1 MEIFINIM
9 ITLALLTVLVSLGL
23 GVFSLARGGAFN
35 EKWGNRF
42 MRWRV
47 TSQAV
52 AIGVLLLGFWWKA
65 TH

>member
-1 MEIFINIM
+1 MEIFINIA
-9 ITLALLTVLVSLGL
+9 ITLALLTVLASLGL
-23 GVFSLARGGAFN
+23 GIFSLARGGEFN
-35 EKWGNRF
+35 AKWGNRF

-65 TH
+65 AH